1 MHFDFC
7 LQHSFSP
14 EIVVHGFTVANFSCS
29 VSDGVNLS
37 RFSLGRDLNDPPSS
51 NWINTTNI
59 KFEVHYNFR
68 YYQGLL
74 SIV

>member
-14 EIVVHGFTVANFSCS
+14 EIVVHGFIVANFSHS
-29 VSDGVNLS
+29 VSDGVNLF

-51 NWINTTNI
+51 N
-59 KFEVHYNFR
+59 
-68 YYQGLL
+68 
-74 SIV
+74 